1 MLIRKRHSSPFINK
15 RSCGTVLAEAPAA
28 IWIVFVGI
36 GFPLIILASLALR
49 FGLFWEAAK
58 QAAQVSCQ
66 AQTFQAN
73 PAFPASALSAVQ
85 SAYVTANNSIS
96 AVGGCSL
103 NQVDV
108 YIGSTPM
115 TSLTTTWLNAGS
127 PNQPISANLIDTDQ
141 NVYSIKVVLIG
152 QVNPLITV
160 NLPYF
165 GNIPGLTQPLPATV
179 AEERVFENPA
189 GLSQ

>member
-1 MLIRKRHSSPFINK
+1 M
-15 RSCGTVLAEAPAA
+15 AEAPAA

-36 GFPLIILASLALR
+36 GLPLIILASLALR

-73 PAFPASALSAVQ
+73 PAFPANALSASN
-85 SAYVTANNSIS
+85 SAYITANNTIQ

-103 NQVDV
+103 NQVNV

-115 TSLTTTWLNAGS
+115 NSLTTTWLNAGA
-127 PNQPISANLIDTDQ
+127 PNQPISPSLIDTDQ
-141 NVYSIKVVLIG
+141 NVYSIKVVLVG
-152 QVNPLITV
+152 QVNPLITF

-165 GNIPGLTQPLPATV
+165 GNIPGITQPLPASV
-179 AEERVFENPA
+179 AEERVFENPM